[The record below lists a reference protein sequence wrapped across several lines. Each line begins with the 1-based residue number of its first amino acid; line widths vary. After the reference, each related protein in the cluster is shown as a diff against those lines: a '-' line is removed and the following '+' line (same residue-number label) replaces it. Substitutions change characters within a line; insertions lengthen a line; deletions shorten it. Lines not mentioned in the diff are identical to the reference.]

1 MGNFSK
7 KISICVA
14 TALLGSGCTTPVT
27 PDFTEMS
34 ASYASI
40 LEQYQL
46 NSILI
51 NIVRASNERP
61 LSFLDIPSINGS
73 GNVSTSPSISGSMNG
88 FIGGL
93 AGGAA
98 GITSISPSLSLSFG
112 NSFNFSQSSLDNA
125 TFLRGFL
132 SQIPIETAKFFIS
145 DNLPRE
151 VMFSLIVSSIE
162 IKRPNGKSVKYMN
175 NPLLSDYPAF
185 QAELY
190 KLLSYGLT
198 VDQVQE
204 ESKKRQSPPLGGM
217 PSYQQPGNPFSS
229 YPGMGGYGGMG
240 AYGGMGGMY
249 GQAQSSTQYK
259 VCVDENKFANFVKE
273 EFSPDIF
280 CKVSSVNVNKKSS
293 KAELILTVRSTN
305 SVFEY
310 LGQVVAAQ
318 NQAKPYMVVLPPT
331 DSTYSRKVGQANQYA
346 LLVVKKNDSGSK
358 NFASVKNLD
367 GDVYSIPSENN
378 GYSPMVI
385 KIISSLLSLNKI
397 PGSIPTSPGI
407 LLR

>member
-1 MGNFSK
+1 
-7 KISICVA
+7 
-14 TALLGSGCTTPVT
+14 
-27 PDFTEMS
+27 
-34 ASYASI
+34 
-40 LEQYQL
+40 
-46 NSILI
+46 
-51 NIVRASNERP
+51 
-61 LSFLDIPSINGS
+61 
-73 GNVSTSPSISGSMNG
+73 
-88 FIGGL
+88 
-93 AGGAA
+93 
-98 GITSISPSLSLSFG
+98 
-112 NSFNFSQSSLDNA
+112 
-125 TFLRGFL
+125 
-132 SQIPIETAKFFIS
+132 
-145 DNLPRE
+145 
-151 VMFSLIVSSIE
+151 MFSLIISSIQ
-162 IKRPNGKSVKYMN
+162 IKKADGTSVKYMN

-204 ESKKRQSPPLGGM
+204 EPKKLQSPPLGGM

-280 CKVSSVNVNKKSS
+280 CKASSVNVNKKSS

-378 GYSPMVI
+378 GYSPMVV

>member
-1 MGNFSK
+1 MTLQIK
-7 KISICVA
+7 KMIAAMTAALAVA
-14 TALLGSGCTTPVT
+14 LAVGGCTTPVT

-73 GNVSTSPSISGSMNG
+73 GNVTTTPSISGSMNG

-93 AGGAA
+93 AGGVA
-98 GITSISPSLSLSFG
+98 GIASISPSLSLTFG

-125 TFLRGFL
+125 IFLRGFL

-162 IKRPNGKSVKYMN
+162 IKRANGKSVKYMN
-175 NPLLSDYPAF
+175 NPLLPDYPAF
-185 QAELY
+185 QSELY

-198 VDQVQE
+198 VDQVPE
-204 ESKKRQSPPLGGM
+204 EPKKLNSPPLGGM
-217 PSYQQPGNPFSS
+217 PNYQQPGNPFSS

-240 AYGGMGGMY
+240 GIY
-249 GQAQSSTQYK
+249 GQAQPSVQYK
-259 VCVDENKFANFVKE
+259 VCVDENKFENFVKE

-280 CKVSSVNVNKKSS
+280 CKASAVNLNKKSS

-331 DSTYSRKVGQANQYA
+331 ESTYSRKAGQANQYS